1 MLVLIYL
8 IIFPISRFS
17 IYNLLNAKL
26 YLIMREGCGNMDNN
40 QILIILMNNNFRLDR
55 NNKMAGMMMK
65 MMNPM
70 GSMPVS
76 HHSIRVTA

>member
-8 IIFPISRFS
+8 NIFPISRFS
-17 IYNLLNAKL
+17 IYNVLNANL
-26 YLIMREGCGNMDNN
+26 YLNMREGCGNMDNN
-40 QILIILMNNNFRLDR
+40 QMLIILMNNNFRLDR

>member
-1 MLVLIYL
+1 
-8 IIFPISRFS
+8 
-17 IYNLLNAKL
+17 
-26 YLIMREGCGNMDNN
+26 MDNN